1 MEAKGILGS
10 ITFDGQWVTIA
21 KRGFGPAMK
30 GARRLNILQISSIT
44 LKPATH
50 LVNGYIQF
58 TLAGTTAA
66 NVRQTGRPKPED
78 PDAVS
83 FRHKDNDRFQQ
94 LQQAVESAIATAMRP
109 DVPRIDIADQLQKLA
124 DLRDHGVINDHEF
137 QTQKAKLLSL

>member
-1 MEAKGILGS
+1 MEAKGNLGS

-30 GARRLNILQISSIT
+30 GTRRLNIRQISSIT

-58 TLAGTTAA
+58 TLAGTAAA
-66 NVRQTGRPKPED
+66 NVRQTGRPQPDD
-78 PDAVS
+78 PDSVS
-83 FRHKDNDRFQQ
+83 FRHKDNDSFRQ
-94 LQQAVESAIATAMRP
+94 LQHAVESAISTAMRP

-124 DLRDHGVINDHEF
+124 DLRDRGVINDHEF
-137 QTQKAKLLSL
+137 QAQKEKLLSL